1 MDTYEV
7 GSPNRV
13 LRGASCFNDDPLY
26 LMSSFRDH
34 FPPEKARN
42 NLGIRVVLAPAVG
55 GDPWL
60 KG

>member
-1 MDTYEV
+1 MDLYEK
-7 GSPNRV
+7 GTTHRV

-34 FPPEKARN
+34 FPPDHARN
-42 NLGIRVVLAPAVG
+42 NVGFRLVIAPSIA

-60 KG
+60 KS